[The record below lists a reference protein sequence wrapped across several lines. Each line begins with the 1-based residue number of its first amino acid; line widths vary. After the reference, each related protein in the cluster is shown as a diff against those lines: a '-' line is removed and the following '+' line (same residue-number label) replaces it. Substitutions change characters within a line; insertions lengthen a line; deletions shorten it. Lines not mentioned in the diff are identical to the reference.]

1 MIECRNHAFG
11 NIAPQP
17 VQRTRNGF
25 LFLSKAI
32 ATGAGVWT
40 EKQARQGARPL
51 CRQHCGMAKER
62 DPDNARCSHAAA
74 ESLN

>member
-1 MIECRNHAFG
+1 MSVKGEEGRG
-11 NIAPQP
+11 
-17 VQRTRNGF
+17 R
-25 LFLSKAI
+25 
-32 ATGAGVWT
+32 WT

-62 DPDNARCSHAAA
+62 EPDNARCSQAAA